1 MASTQAFTERVIRAE
16 SPTHFF
22 VLLVAEN
29 GFLVGLNELGES
41 ALFTEADDGVI
52 WDRHTDGIKH
62 VVSGRAVKASE
73 DAQSLTMSIDGQD
86 MAVSVSRGPE
96 KLPSEYLA
104 ELRRDGLVCLDSI
117 VGSDVVEGLRRVACV
132 GPYEAL
138 EPTMGIP
145 KICQDAAVGRALTEP
160 VSLWVLRQYLGHH
173 DIHLGHPPG
182 MAVVHPDQLARAGR
196 GWHMDQPYTR
206 SNSGQVFERSGPPK
220 SCNRN
225 ICVSDFTHLNGA
237 TAFVSGSH
245 SGDFHVPEDW
255 NAPLKEDPPRMS
267 YSGPDATV
275 YEAPS
280 GSIIL
285 YDARTWHRAGYNR
298 SEHKRAAMLSSG
310 QVPEVIPKTDAN
322 HAYNRL
328 KETPVFGQLNERQ
341 QLEVGSL
348 MLSTPSSS

>member
-29 GFLVGLNELGES
+29 GFLVGLNESGES
-41 ALFTEADDGVI
+41 ALFAEADDRVI
-52 WDRHTDGIKH
+52 WERQADGIEH
-62 VVSGRAVKASE
+62 VVSGHSVKASE
-73 DAQSLTMSIDGQD
+73 DAQSLTMSINGQD
-86 MAVSVSRGPE
+86 MAVSISRGPE

-104 ELRRDGLVCLDSI
+104 ELRRDGLVCLNSI
-117 VGSDVVEGLRRVACV
+117 IGPDVVDGLQRVACV
-132 GPYEAL
+132 GPYEDL
-138 EPTMGIP
+138 EPTMGVP

-173 DIHLGHPPG
+173 DLHLGHPPG
-182 MAVVHPDQLARAGR
+182 MAVLKPDILATAGR

-206 SNSGQVFERSGPPK
+206 SKSGQVFERSGPPK

-255 NAPLKEDPPRMS
+255 NAPLKEDPPGMS
-267 YSGPDATV
+267 YTGPDATV

-310 QVPEVIPKTDAN
+310 QVPGVIPKNDTSQL
-322 HAYNRL
+322 YNRL
-328 KETPVFGQLNERQ
+328 TQMPVFEKLRDRERR
-341 QLEVGSL
+341 EVRAL
-348 MLSTPSSS
+348 MLNQLDSE